1 MHTLEDH
8 HGVMRVPAGAASE
21 AQACRAVRHGLVIRP
36 LPGVIMDGALAGH
49 PGAWLRAVHLWR
61 PDAVLDGRAAL
72 AARVRAVPEKGKA
85 NKALIQLL
93 AKAAGVA
100 PSSVSLISGDTS
112 RVKVLQVV
120 GDPRRLIEL
129 AGETAQK
136 NG

>member
-1 MHTLEDH
+1 MPGWLELSAGGFRLTVRLTPKSSRDGID
-8 HGVMRVPAGAASE
+8 GVTTTP
-21 AQACRAVRHGLVIRP
+21 
-36 LPGVIMDGALAGH
+36 
-49 PGAWLRAVHLWR
+49 
-61 PDAVLDGRAAL
+61 DGRPAL

-85 NKALIQLL
+85 NKALTRLV
-93 AKAAGVA
+93 AKTAGVA

-129 AGETAQK
+129 VGETAQK

>member
-1 MHTLEDH
+1 MPGWLEPVDGGFRLIVRLTPKSARDGID
-8 HGVMRVPAGAASE
+8 GVTTTP
-21 AQACRAVRHGLVIRP
+21 
-36 LPGVIMDGALAGH
+36 
-49 PGAWLRAVHLWR
+49 
-61 PDAVLDGRAAL
+61 DGRAAL